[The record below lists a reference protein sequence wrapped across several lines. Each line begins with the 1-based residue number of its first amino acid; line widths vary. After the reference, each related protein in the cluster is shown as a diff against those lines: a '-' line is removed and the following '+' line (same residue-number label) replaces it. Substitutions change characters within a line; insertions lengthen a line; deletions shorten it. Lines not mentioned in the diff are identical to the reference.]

1 MQTFTHLEFL
11 ELEQNEKS
19 FKESLDK
26 MEENDDTP
34 IAIGA
39 PKRQTINNILNYSK
53 ALSIKKSKHVDYIE
67 MILN

>member
-19 FKESLDK
+19 LKESLNK
-26 MEENDDTP
+26 MEENDEKYS
-34 IAIGA
+34 
-39 PKRQTINNILNYSK
+39 PKKQTISNILNYSK
-53 ALSIKKSKHVDYIE
+53 SLSIKKSNHVDYIE

>member
-19 FKESLDK
+19 FKESLNK
-26 MEENDDTP
+26 MDENNEKYS
-34 IAIGA
+34 
-39 PKRQTINNILNYSK
+39 PKKQTINNILNYSK

>member
-19 FKESLDK
+19 FKESLNN
-26 MEENDDTP
+26 MEENNEKYS
-34 IAIGA
+34 
-39 PKRQTINNILNYSK
+39 PKKQTINNILNYSK

>member
-26 MEENDDTP
+26 MEENKELYS
-34 IAIGA
+34 
-39 PKRQTINNILNYSK
+39 PKKQTINNILNYSK
-53 ALSIKKSKHVDYIE
+53 ALSIKKSKHVEYIE

>member
-26 MEENDDTP
+26 MEEKDEKYS
-34 IAIGA
+34 
-39 PKRQTINNILNYSK
+39 PKKQTINNILNYSK

>member
-26 MEENDDTP
+26 MEENKELYS
-34 IAIGA
+34 
-39 PKRQTINNILNYSK
+39 PKKQTINNILNYSK